1 MRRAKLTQSGI
12 DPIRYAAALTP
23 VTVEVKGLDGNAS
36 KHQQNPVRT
45 AMMAILVLAGSTATL
60 GGVAEDKKERVFQM
74 LLIAATPFELIAGK
88 MFGTVCVSLTN
99 ASIWLALSIGALYSF
114 GLIRSAPIEMLPW
127 FLVYLVC
134 QITMLSA
141 TGAAIGARVGSPPG
155 GAAVWRCAA
164 VSDDVVSR
172 PDRDLAALGGFGGNC
187 GGDGGGLV
195 VGVARVPGRIADAG
209 DSTKTGRC
217 GAVGALRFVVNLRL
231 EG

>member
-141 TGAAIGARVGSPPG
+141 TGAAIGARVGSPREEQQFGVALLFPTMLFRDRIAIWRPW
-155 GAAVWRCAA
+155 AALAGIVVGMAA
-164 VSDDVVSR
+164 GSSSASR
-172 PDRDLAALGGFGGNC
+172 VFLAALLMQGTRPKLA
-187 GGDGGGLV
+187 D
-195 VGVARVPGRIADAG
+195 VARWVP
-209 DSTKTGRC
+209 C
-217 GAVGALRFVVNLRL
+217 GSL
-231 EG
+231 